1 MDFGILGPVEAR
13 DGAVRLELGGVR
25 GQKVLAAL
33 LLAPDRVVPLTH
45 LVDVVWDGEPPST
58 ARHQIQKSVGDLR
71 VTLGAPASIVTDG
84 PGYRLVLGS
93 AGLDAVTFERHV
105 AAARDAEPAEA
116 VRVLREALAL
126 WRGPALEG
134 LTSGALQAEA
144 QRLDERRIAVA
155 QQCFAMQLEL
165 GQHAQVVTDL
175 SVLVAANPLREQLV
189 EQLMT
194 ALHRSDRQADAL
206 ELYERTRRLLA
217 SGLGVEP
224 GHGLRKAHQAI
235 LSRQRSPAPDAPA
248 QLPARP
254 AVFVGRGACVDEL
267 DASAFAV
274 VTGGPGVGKTALAVH
289 WAHRVRDR
297 FPDGQLYANL
307 RAHDDSPAATVTDVL
322 AQFLR
327 ALGAAR
333 IPVDAGERA
342 GLFRSVLADRR
353 VLIVLDDAASEDQ
366 VRPLLPG
373 TPGCAVVV
381 TSRNHLRGLTALDDA
396 HPVELGLLPPDEAHA
411 LITRLTGGEPDAV
424 AELAAVCGYLPLAI
438 RIAVANLGPDRITDA
453 VADLVRGNRVALLA
467 INGDR
472 RAAVTGA
479 FERSVR
485 ALPADAAKLFR
496 QLGSLPGNDFTARTA
511 SGLMGVDDVRGPLS
525 SLESASLIEAHGGG
539 RYRVPGLL
547 HAYARSLCEIET
559 D

>member
-13 DGAVRLELGGVR
+13 DGAVRLDLGGVR

-58 ARHQIQKSVGDLR
+58 AKHQIQKSVGDLR
-71 VTLGAPASIVTDG
+71 VVLGSPAAIATDG
-84 PGYRLVLGS
+84 VGYRLVLGS
-93 AGLDAVTFERHV
+93 AGLDVVTFERHV
-105 AAARDAEPAEA
+105 AAAQDAEPVEA
-116 VRVLREALAL
+116 VRILRTALGL

-134 LTSGALQAEA
+134 LASGALRADAE
-144 QRLDERRIAVA
+144 RLDERRITVA
-155 QQCFAMQLEL
+155 QQCFAVQLEL
-165 GQHAQVVTDL
+165 GQHAQVLTDL
-175 SVLVAANPLREQLV
+175 SALVAANPLREQLV

-206 ELYERTRRLLA
+206 ELYDRTRRLLA
-217 SGLGVEP
+217 GGLGVEP
-224 GHGLRKAHQAI
+224 GLGLRRAHQAI

-248 QLPARP
+248 QLPACP
-254 AVFVGRGACVDEL
+254 ATFTGRQSSVDEL
-267 DASAFAV
+267 DSSAFSV

-297 FPDGQLYANL
+297 FPDGQLYVHL
-307 RAHDDSPAATVTDVL
+307 RAHDDGPPTTAADAL
-322 AQFLR
+322 AQCLR
-327 ALGAAR
+327 ALGVPK
-333 IPVDAGERA
+333 IPADTGERA

-353 VLIVLDDAASEDQ
+353 VLLVLDDAASEDQ

-381 TSRNHLRGLTALDDA
+381 TSRNHLRGLVALDDA
-396 HPVELGLLPPDEAHA
+396 RPVELGLLTRDEAHA
-411 LITRLTGGEPDAV
+411 LITRLAGGEPDAV
-424 AELAAVCGYLPLAI
+424 AGLAAVCGYLPLAI
-438 RIAVANLGPDRITDA
+438 RIAVANLGPNGIADAATDLA
-453 VADLVRGNRVALLA
+453 HGNRLALLA
-467 INGDR
+467 IDGDR

-485 ALPADAAKLFR
+485 ALPEAAARLFR
-496 QLGSLPGNDFTARTA
+496 RLGSLPGNDFTAHTA
-511 SGLMGVDDVRGPLS
+511 SGLVGVDDARGLLS

-539 RYRVPGLL
+539 RFRVPDLL
-547 HAYARSLCEIET
+547 HAYARSLCESEKE
-559 D
+559 